1 MLKRV
6 SICFCSFQTDWANQ
20 TPLQLTHTL
29 CTNFRSSCN
38 SLIASNEPPT
48 LALTNGKL
56 TAERLY
62 KLAHSSSSSDS
73 GTQLGMKPT
82 ENMFGP
88 SYLDTIV
95 YVLTPDNR
103 RRTTSRLTHMQ
114 RRRTASD
121 TSLAILSQ
129 ARVQLAHNR
138 FIEYVAA
145 NFHGT
150 KSQPPA
156 DALHSLHGFHAL
168 HAFHCLHCFLPSS
181 LTSCLSL
188 FSQLSWF
195 S

>member
-1 MLKRV
+1 M
-6 SICFCSFQTDWANQ
+6 
-20 TPLQLTHTL
+20 QLTHTL

-73 GTQLGMKPT
+73 GAQLGMKPT

-103 RRTTSRLTHMQ
+103 RRTTSRLSNTHPTETHGIQ
-114 RRRTASD
+114 HRTSW
-121 TSLAILSQ
+121 LIAILSP
-129 ARVQLAHNR
+129 ARVQLAHNSNLKGHHGSVCSLYQ
-138 FIEYVAA
+138 ILAA
-145 NFHGT
+145 
-150 KSQPPA
+150 S
-156 DALHSLHGFHAL
+156 
-168 HAFHCLHCFLPSS
+168 
-181 LTSCLSL
+181 
-188 FSQLSWF
+188 
-195 S
+195 